1 MYDDDQT
8 PKTLPKRKPDAP
20 KSALFDMGDRVQAS
34 AWALILATGLL
45 VGSDLFIAQHFGT
58 VKVSRTWHGDW
69 DAALAADYG
78 WMWLIVPAA
87 WMIAA
92 ATCALLPRMDQ
103 KQ

>member
-1 MYDDDQT
+1 MHNDDRT
-8 PKTLPKRKPDAP
+8 PNSLPKRKPNAP
-20 KSALFDMGDRVQAS
+20 KSALLDLADRVQVS
-34 AWALILATGLL
+34 AFALIFTTGAI
-45 VGSDLFIAQHFGT
+45 VGADLYIAQHFGA